1 MSKTKMIWM
10 VLKQIRSGEVGT
22 QEDVNF
28 HKKEVLYF
36 QTDKLIIHNHQLAP
50 LHIDG
55 DPAETSKKFKIE
67 ILPKAF
73 KLIMP

>member
-1 MSKTKMIWM
+1 M
-10 VLKQIRSGEVGT
+10 
-22 QEDVNF
+22 
-28 HKKEVLYF
+28 YF

-55 DPAETSKKFKIE
+55 DPAETDKKFKVE